1 MLLRQ
6 IKKNKKFIKFSIVGA
21 ITACIYIL
29 EIILFYNYLDFN
41 YLYVVFFSYLSCN
54 LFHFYANKIFT
65 FGLTEKK
72 ISTNKVLN
80 YVAIILLNTFLTMIF
95 VFFLKEIIGFSVIL
109 ASIFTLFVTVLVG
122 FYLMKK
128 FVFN

>member
-1 MLLRQ
+1 MLLSQ

-21 ITACIYIL
+21 ITACIYFF
-29 EIILFYNYLDFN
+29 EIILLYNYLNLN
-41 YLYVVFFSYLSCN
+41 YMYVVCFSYLSCN

-72 ISTNKVLN
+72 ISTNKVLG
-80 YVAIILLNTFLTMIF
+80 YIAIILLNTLLTMIF
-95 VFFLKEIIGFSVIL
+95 VFFLKEIIGLTVISS
-109 ASIFTLFVTVLVG
+109 SIFTLLITVVVG
-122 FYLMKK
+122 FFLMRK